1 MEIGF
6 IGLGNMGL
14 PMSRRLLAAGHKLIV
29 CDLDPGRV
37 QRLVAEG
44 AESQPRPASV
54 AALAETIMT
63 SLPSPAALEAV
74 ALGPDGIAGGG
85 RVRRLV
91 DLSTVGP
98 QTSRRVAST
107 LSERGIS
114 LVDSPVSGGVG
125 GATQGTLAVMV
136 AASERERSV
145 IEPVLRVLGR
155 VFAVGDEPGMGQ
167 VMKLA
172 NNYLSA
178 TALAVTSEALV
189 YGVKAGLDPAVMTD
203 VFNAG
208 SGRNTATLDKFPRA
222 VLPGSFDYGFAIGLM
237 CKDLRL
243 FAADAESLGVPLWVA
258 SAVRQLWQF
267 SCEQLGEDADFTEIV
282 RPLEGW
288 TGVEVRARQSA
299 SAA

>member
-44 AESQPRPASV
+44 AESQPRPAAV

-222 VLPGSFDYGFAIGLM
+222 VLPGTFDYGFAIGLM

-243 FAADAESLGVPLWVA
+243 FAADAEGLGVPLWVA